1 MKRIILLISFS
12 LIFVTMWGQ
21 PDSVAVKLTDAQRD
35 SVITRIQRATS
46 FIANTHLIGSVGR
59 YKVYTTTNVYNSLK
73 LDTATGKVT
82 ALQISLGDTYGMEY
96 NIADAVVPDETII
109 GRFELYPTQNN
120 YNFILL
126 DTIYGFAYQ
135 VQWSTDRNKCGRI
148 RLW

>member
-1 MKRIILLISFS
+1 MKQIILTLLLTLMTIP
-12 LIFVTMWGQ
+12 MWGQ

-35 SVITRIQRATS
+35 SVLVRTQRAVS
-46 FIANTHLIGSVGR
+46 FVANTHMIGGVGR
-59 YKVYTTTNVYNSLK
+59 YKVYPTTNTYNSLK

-82 ALQISLGDTYGMEY
+82 ALQISIGDTYGMEY
-96 NIADAVVPDETII
+96 DITEAVVSDETMI
-109 GRFELYPTQNN
+109 GRYELYPTKNN

-135 VQWSTDRNKCGRI
+135 VQWSTKKEECMRI